1 MLRAS
6 KSISRDTHKEAP
18 GEVVPTLE
26 LVNAFDR
33 VLAAASIIVF
43 IPLLLITS
51 IAIKLDTRGPILV
64 RETRYGYKNRAIQ
77 VFKFRLTED
86 DCGSRRLTR
95 VGQILSETGIEDL
108 PQLVNILRGEMSISS
123 LLHDSIF
130 RP

>member
-51 IAIKLDTRGPILV
+51 IAIRLDTRGPILV
-64 RETRYGYKNRAIQ
+64 RETRYGYKN
-77 VFKFRLTED
+77 
-86 DCGSRRLTR
+86 
-95 VGQILSETGIEDL
+95 
-108 PQLVNILRGEMSISS
+108 
-123 LLHDSIF
+123 
-130 RP
+130 